1 MEEKNNLTTIDY
13 SNRHANIKNI
23 MHVGN
28 HFKKTDIKK
37 YNTKSKAIIPKKI
50 ESKITSIINDSKKKP
65 RHIKSSILDT
75 KKPREQK
82 ERNLIKK
89 HVQ

>member
-37 YNTKSKAIIPKKI
+37 YNTKSNSIIPKK
-50 ESKITSIINDSKKKP
+50 
-65 RHIKSSILDT
+65 
-75 KKPREQK
+75 
-82 ERNLIKK
+82 
-89 HVQ
+89 